1 MKVRELLKDFNGKIR
16 VRIYDQHDFST
27 HDFATHEQAILNYGH
42 FTVRNWGIEEDGL
55 MFINIRSQF

>member
-1 MKVRELLKDFNGKIR
+1 MKIRELLKDFNGKIK
-16 VRIYDQHDFST
+16 VRIHDQHDFST